1 MATLDLLLLHGAAPA
16 NFMDIRPVAT
26 REQVSTGFRMM
37 LANPNLK
44 CILVNIF
51 GGGIMRCDLIAE
63 GMVAATR
70 AAGLRVPLIFR
81 FAGPNAEGGRQ
92 LLRNSALAALFPD
105 HRSAQR
111 RVGKDCVSQ

>member
-1 MATLDLLLLHGAAPA
+1 
-16 NFMDIRPVAT
+16 
-26 REQVSTGFRMM
+26 MM

-70 AAGLRVPLIFR
+70 AAGLRVPLIVR
-81 FAGPNAEGGRQ
+81 FAGTNAEVGRQ
-92 LLRNSALAALFPD
+92 LLRNSALAAIFTADLGDAAGKPAQAVASRAAAGL
-105 HRSAQR
+105 RSGGAPMPV
-111 RVGKDCVSQ
+111 RVGADPTT